1 MRIVV
6 AMDKFKGSLTA
17 FEASRAVSE
26 GLKDSQVTSDMDVLP
41 ISDGGEGT
49 TAAVHQALGGELR
62 EVPVPNAA
70 LSRQVA
76 APVLFVDRNTERVAV
91 MEMSAAAGLELL
103 RDEEREPARAST
115 KGVGE
120 MIAFAQAEGADR
132 IIIGIGGSATNDGG
146 VGMAQALGF
155 SFLDASGEPVSD
167 LPACLPEVEKI
178 VRPSELVLPRITA
191 ACDVTNPLLGP
202 NGATYVYGPQKGA
215 RADDLAAL
223 EARMK
228 HFSRIVERDLSGSMR
243 HLPGAGAAGG
253 LGFGLMAFLGATLEL
268 GFPLLA
274 DLLGIEER
282 IAAATAVVTG
292 EGSLDAQT
300 RYGKAPMGVAEIAR
314 RQGKPVF
321 AIGGQADVEA
331 VAGLFDH
338 VSSLVDATTTVE
350 KAMANAESLLRAR
363 GRELGEWIWANG

>member
-167 LPACLPEVEKI
+167 LPACRRWKRSFARLNWFCRESP
-178 VRPSELVLPRITA
+178 RP
-191 ACDVTNPLLGP
+191 VTSRTLCW
-202 NGATYVYGPQKGA
+202 
-215 RADDLAAL
+215 
-223 EARMK
+223 ARM
-228 HFSRIVERDLSGSMR
+228 ERPTFMVRRKGR
-243 HLPGAGAAGG
+243 
-253 LGFGLMAFLGATLEL
+253 GLMTSQ
-268 GFPLLA
+268 
-274 DLLGIEER
+274 R
-282 IAAATAVVTG
+282 W
-292 EGSLDAQT
+292 
-300 RYGKAPMGVAEIAR
+300 R
-314 RQGKPVF
+314 R
-321 AIGGQADVEA
+321 E
-331 VAGLFDH
+331 
-338 VSSLVDATTTVE
+338 
-350 KAMANAESLLRAR
+350 
-363 GRELGEWIWANG
+363 